1 MDVKLM
7 IKVLIVDD
15 QTLMRDGLKT
25 ILDLEDDIK
34 VVATA
39 KDGEDAI
46 EKVKNE
52 EPNVILMDIRMP
64 VKNGVESTKIIKENF
79 KNIKIIMLTTF
90 QDDEYIIEALA
101 NGADGYLLKDIQG
114 DNLIQA
120 IRDVYNGQLMINP
133 QIAMKLAQ
141 YVKKSTVSEKHVTES
156 FDLSER
162 ELEVVRL
169 MVKGFTN
176 KKISKELFISEGT
189 VKNYISSIYSKI
201 GTSDRTQAVL
211 LLKNYQ

>member
-1 MDVKLM
+1 
-7 IKVLIVDD
+7 
-15 QTLMRDGLKT
+15 
-25 ILDLEDDIK
+25 LDLEDDIK

-64 VKNGVESTKIIKENF
+64 VKNGVESTKIIKEDF

>member
-1 MDVKLM
+1 M

-34 VVATA
+34 VIATA

-64 VKNGVESTKIIKENF
+64 VKNGVESTKIIKEDF

>member
-1 MDVKLM
+1 M

-34 VVATA
+34 VIATA

>member
-1 MDVKLM
+1 M

>member
-1 MDVKLM
+1 M

-64 VKNGVESTKIIKENF
+64 VKNGVESTKIIKEDF